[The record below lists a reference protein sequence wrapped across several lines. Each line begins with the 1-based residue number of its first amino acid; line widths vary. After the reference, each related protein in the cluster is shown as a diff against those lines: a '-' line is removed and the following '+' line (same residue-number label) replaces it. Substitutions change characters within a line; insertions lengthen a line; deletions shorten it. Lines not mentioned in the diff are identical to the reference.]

1 MTTLRLIF
9 SNLRQLILIF
19 LYVAAFTFTANSQSK
34 TISNLV
40 KAKVHDT
47 QLYFYPSTL
56 RMLNINKD
64 PAFYALVENVKH
76 LRILTFASDSLV
88 GPGGSAMVKALEGEG
103 FEEAMSMRSQ
113 GANVRIYS
121 KSPSEK
127 MEGLVAFVAQD
138 DQNFVLELEGEVNPL
153 KLYDLLQ
160 NGLDMPVLDSYF
172 KNKADEEARGE
183 KYREFRESLQEEE
196 KAKTDSLATQDT
208 IKQ

>member
-1 MTTLRLIF
+1 MTIPRPTISR
-9 SNLRQLILIF
+9 LRQLF
-19 LYVAAFTFTANSQSK
+19 LVFLCVAAFTFTAYSQSK
-34 TISNLV
+34 TIGNLV
-40 KAKVHDT
+40 KADVHDT

-56 RMLNINKD
+56 RMLNISKD

-88 GPGGSAMVKALEGEG
+88 GPGGNEIVKALEGEG

-127 MEGLVAFVAQD
+127 MEGLVAFVAQE

-160 NGLDMPVLDSYF
+160 NGLDMPVLNSYF
-172 KNKADEEARGE
+172 KNKEDEQERGE

-196 KAKTDSLATQDT
+196 KLKADSLANQDT